1 MWTSKARENNTSV
14 VKASAKPPSVDG
26 NKFGGP
32 ENGRSS
38 TRRADGNKRDLREQC
53 VVIGGC
59 RLSRMS
65 EDSARPAGKA
75 DSIPK
80 VDGRHTKVYR
90 AVHIR
95 SGKNL
100 AMSLVEDRT
109 NVDRIMAYMKGE
121 RQDGLAAAFRPLGS
135 VFCLMASISS

>member
-1 MWTSKARENNTSV
+1 METSKARENNNV
-14 VKASAKPPSVDG
+14 VQASAKPTSVDG
-26 NKFGGP
+26 NKFDGP

-38 TRRADGNKRDLREQC
+38 TRRADLRERC
-53 VVIGGC
+53 VAIGRC

-65 EDSARPAGKA
+65 EDSARPASKA

-80 VDGRHTKVYR
+80 LEGRHRKAYR
-90 AVHIR
+90 AMLIR

-109 NVDRIMAYMKGE
+109 SAARVMAQMKSE
-121 RQDGLAAAFRPLGS
+121 RRDGLAAAFRPLRF
-135 VFCLMASISS
+135 VCYRMASTSS

>member
-1 MWTSKARENNTSV
+1 METSKARENNNV

-26 NKFGGP
+26 NKFDGP

-38 TRRADGNKRDLREQC
+38 TRRADLREQC
-53 VVIGGC
+53 VAIGRC

-65 EDSARPAGKA
+65 EDSAKPAGKA

-80 VDGRHTKVYR
+80 VEGRHTKVYR

-109 NVDRIMAYMKGE
+109 NVGRIMAYMKGE

-135 VFCLMASISS
+135 AFCLMASISS

>member
-1 MWTSKARENNTSV
+1 METSKARENNNNV
-14 VKASAKPPSVDG
+14 VKATAKPPSVDG
-26 NKFGGP
+26 KKFDGP

-53 VVIGGC
+53 VAIGRC

-80 VDGRHTKVYR
+80 VEGRHTKVYR

-100 AMSLVEDRT
+100 AMSPVEDRK
-109 NVDRIMAYMKGE
+109 NVGWIMAYTKSE

-135 VFCLMASISS
+135 VLFLMASISS